1 MKRPFVVICTQ
12 TTAWLLLSVCLLLL
26 ACTKSV
32 PQPKVKIGQRFPDLV
47 VKDLK
52 NNDVSLRFDTGKIT
66 VLNFWA
72 TWCAPCRHE
81 MPSLD
86 RLTELLDDTK
96 FRVVGVSVD
105 QDNHLV
111 REFLID
117 RKVYFEN
124 YLDDHMANTNDRVGV
139 RVFPST
145 FLIGGDGRLLKIV
158 EGWRYW
164 DSLESLNEIKSLA
177 SASRNGAEPSH

>member
-1 MKRPFVVICTQ
+1 MSFPLVILRAHTM
-12 TTAWLLLSVCLLLL
+12 AILLGLCVL
-26 ACTKSV
+26 AAACSKSA
-32 PQPKVKIGQRFPDLV
+32 PELKVKVAERFPDLV
-47 VKDLK
+47 VKDFK
-52 NNDVSLRFDTGKIT
+52 NNDVSLKLATGKIT

-72 TWCAPCRHE
+72 TWCGPCRHE

-86 RLTELLDDTK
+86 RLAELLDDTK

-111 REFLID
+111 REFLND
-117 RKVYFEN
+117 RKIYFEN
-124 YLDDHMANTNDRVGV
+124 YLDDHMVNANVLIGI

-145 FLIGGDGRLLKIV
+145 FFIGPDGRLLKIV

-164 DSLESLNEIKSLA
+164 DTFESLKEIKSMA
-177 SASRNGAEPSH
+177 TVENH